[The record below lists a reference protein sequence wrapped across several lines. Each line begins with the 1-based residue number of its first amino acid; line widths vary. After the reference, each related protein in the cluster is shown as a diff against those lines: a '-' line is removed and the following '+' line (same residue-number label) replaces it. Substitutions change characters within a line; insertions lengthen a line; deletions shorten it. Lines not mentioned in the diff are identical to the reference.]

1 VLAAFAGDRVLTA
14 GEVATVT
21 GLARPTVST
30 TLSRLAKAG
39 DVVKTERGYR
49 LPSTSD
55 ATQSAAEPATAPTTD
70 DA

>member
-1 VLAAFAGDRVLTA
+1 VLAALAGDRALTA
-14 GEVATVT
+14 AEVATVT

-30 TLSRLAKAG
+30 TLSRLTKSG
-39 DVVKTERGYR
+39 DVVKAERGYR

-55 ATQSAAEPATAPTTD
+55 ATESAGEPNTAPTTD